1 MTINTKGPILKT
13 SKLKRRSSKVIFQLR
28 PIVPAVL
35 AISVLGLS
43 ASPVVNAQSAPVS
56 LQTVTVTGSS
66 IKRSIEGQQ
75 ALPVSIYSMDE
86 LKSQGVTSTEELVNH
101 ITSSQSSLSGSQSVG
116 STTGGQSTA
125 NLRGLG
131 ANKTL
136 VLLDGRRLGF
146 FPLGGTNTIDLNSI
160 PFAALDRVEVLR
172 DGASAVYGTDAV
184 GGVINFI
191 TKRNYSGMD
200 LSLESLNPTSAGGGQ
215 SKRMTFSAGKG
226 NLEEDGYNLWFS
238 IDNKTQAPLI
248 ALDRS
253 FGASGIIPSQGLAK
267 TSGTT
272 FPANFNYTKL
282 GGGVGSGNITYP
294 NCAPPLSVSLGTGVC
309 RFDYTAAI
317 DLIPQTDNT
326 NLLAKGTFKLGGDQI
341 LTLSAVASQN
351 TNVSHVAPDPV
362 TSLTMPTSSPF
373 YPSNYPG
380 IDTSKGLTGIGWRMV
395 PAGDRETT
403 AQANAS
409 RFVADLTGT
418 TGVWDYQTGWYATR
432 SAVADSATNGYVN
445 KSMIQKGITSGLLN
459 PFGTNTTQALSYINA
474 NKAFGLLQTGVGSA
488 IGFDARFNRDLFA
501 MEGGNAAISIGGE
514 LRQEK
519 YDSDTND
526 NMVNSVP
533 SAGLSPYH
541 VDGANR
547 TVTALTA
554 EMLMPVTKR
563 LELQAAARY
572 DQYSD
577 FGKTIN
583 PKLAFRYTVSPSTI
597 LRGSATT
604 GFRAP
609 SLDELYGPQ
618 QVTYT
623 QNAYNDP
630 VLCPG
635 GKVTAA
641 GIASRDCGQQTQ
653 ALQGGNTGL
662 QPEKS
667 TSFSLG
673 TAFKPSKDLLV
684 TVDYW
689 NIFLTNQING
699 FPEQTIF
706 SDPNTYS
713 GRITR
718 CNTLSPSQAAQYDG
732 CNVVPNSNAIAYIN
746 TLTANLGNVKTNGLD
761 FSAAWATNVPDL
773 GRLSFNYESTLVM
786 SFKYQ
791 NTIGGPYIE
800 NVGTAGTY
808 YNSAPIFRWRHYL
821 SSTLNA
827 GAQRYT
833 LGLRYISGYTDENLQ
848 TPVFNQVSPYTVVDA
863 GWGYTGIKNL
873 NLGFVLKNVFNTAPP
888 FSNQGATFQQGYDP
902 RYTDPLGRAL
912 MAKLSYKFY

>member
-1 MTINTKGPILKT
+1 LKT
-13 SKLKRRSSKVIFQLR
+13 NPLSGQTNGPKSRDPFKLR
-28 PIVPAVL
+28 PLAPAALGLAVMGFLTSPAVL
-35 AISVLGLS
+35 A
-43 ASPVVNAQSAPVS
+43 QSSNVS

-66 IKRSIEGQQ
+66 IKRSIESQQ
-75 ALPVSIYSMDE
+75 ALPVSIYSADE

-101 ITSSQSSLSGSQSVG
+101 ITSSQSSLGASQSVG
-116 STTGGQSTA
+116 STTGGQASA

-146 FPLGGTNTIDLNSI
+146 FPLNGASTIDLNSI

-172 DGASAVYGTDAV
+172 DGASAIYGTDAV

-238 IDNKTQAPLI
+238 LDDRIQAPLI

-253 FGASGIIPSQGLAK
+253 FGASGLIPSQGLAK

-272 FPANFNYTKL
+272 FPANFNYTKAT
-282 GGGVGSGNITYP
+282 GGVGSGNITYP

-317 DLIPQTDNT
+317 DLIPQTENT
-326 NLLAKGTFKLGGDQI
+326 NLTTKGTFKLGGDKV
-341 LTLSAVASQN
+341 LTLSGVASQN
-351 TNVSHVAPDPV
+351 ATVSRVAPDPV

-373 YPSNYPG
+373 YPSTYPG
-380 IDTSKGLTGIGWRMV
+380 INKTVGLTGIGWRMV
-395 PAGDRETT
+395 PAGGREAT

-409 RFVADLTGT
+409 RVVADLTGT
-418 TGVWDYQTGWYATR
+418 AGEWEYQTGFYATR

-445 KSMIQKGITSGLLN
+445 KAMIQKGITSGLLN
-459 PFGTNTTQALSYINA
+459 PFGTNTAQALDYINSS
-474 NKAFGLLQTGVGSA
+474 KAFGLLQTGSGNA
-488 IGFDARFNRDLFA
+488 IGVDARFNRDLFA
-501 MEGGNAAISIGGE
+501 MEGGQAAISLGGE
-514 LRQEK
+514 ARQER
-519 YDSDTND
+519 YNSDTVD
-526 NMVNSVP
+526 ALVNSVP

-541 VDGANR
+541 VDGASR
-547 TVTALTA
+547 TVSALTA
-554 EMLMPVTKR
+554 EMLFPVTKR

-577 FGKTIN
+577 FGKTLN
-583 PKLAFRYTVSPSTI
+583 PKVGFRYSAASNVV
-597 LRGSATT
+597 LRGSATS

-609 SLDELYGPQ
+609 SLDELFGPQ
-618 QVTYT
+618 AATFS

-641 GIASRDCGQQTQ
+641 GIASRDCGQQVQ
-653 ALQGGNTGL
+653 ALQGGNNGL

-667 TSFSLG
+667 KSFSLG
-673 TAFKPSKDLLV
+673 TAIQPSKDFLV

-689 NIFLTNQING
+689 NIFLSNQIGN
-699 FPEQTIF
+699 FPEQVIF
-706 SDPNTYS
+706 ADTASYGN
-713 GRITR
+713 RIIR
-718 CNTLSPSQAAQYDG
+718 CNTLSAAQAAKYDA
-732 CNVVPNSNAIAYIN
+732 CNVVPNSNAIAYIR
-746 TLTANLGNVKTNGLD
+746 TLTDNLGNAKTNGLD
-761 FSAAWATNVPDL
+761 FSAAWASVVPDM
-773 GRLSFNYESTLVM
+773 GRLTVNYEGTLVL
-786 SFKYQ
+786 SYKYQ
-791 NTIGGPYIE
+791 RTIGGEYIE
-800 NVGTAGTY
+800 NVGTY
-808 YNSAPIFRWRHYL
+808 QDSSPIFRWRHYL
-821 SSTLNA
+821 STTLNT

-833 LGLRYISGYTDENLQ
+833 LGLRYISGYTDENVQ
-848 TPVFNQVSPYTVVDA
+848 TTVFNQVAPYTLVDA

-873 NLGFVLKNVFNTAPP
+873 NVGVVLKNVFNTAPP

>member
-1 MTINTKGPILKT
+1 MKT
-13 SKLKRRSSKVIFQLR
+13 SIPKRYPLKVTVQVR
-28 PIVPAVL
+28 PVAPAVL
-35 AISVLGLS
+35 GIALLS
-43 ASPVVNAQSAPVS
+43 CLAYPLANAQSAPVS

-86 LKSQGVTSTEELVNH
+86 LKSQGVSSTEELVNH

-146 FPLGGTNTIDLNSI
+146 FPLAGASSIDLNSI
-160 PFAALDRVEVLR
+160 PFAALERVEVLR
-172 DGASAVYGTDAV
+172 DGASAIYGTDAV

-200 LSLESLNPTSAGGGQ
+200 LSLESLNPSSAGGGQ

-226 NLEEDGYNLWFS
+226 NLENDGYNLWFS
-238 IDNKTQAPLI
+238 LDNRTQAPLI

-253 FGASGIIPSQGLAK
+253 FGASGLIPSQGLAK

-272 FPANFNYTKL
+272 FPANFNFTKVA
-282 GGGVGSGNITYP
+282 GGVGSGNITYP

-309 RFDYTAAI
+309 RYDYTAAI

-326 NLLAKGTFKLGGDQI
+326 NLNTKGTFKLGGDQI

-351 TNVSHVAPDPV
+351 TTVSHVAPDPV
-362 TSLTMPTSSPF
+362 TSLTMPNTSPF
-373 YPSNYPG
+373 YPSTYPG
-380 IDTSKGLTGIGWRMV
+380 INTANGLTGIGWRMS
-395 PAGDRETT
+395 PAGGRETT

-409 RFVADLTGT
+409 RVVADLAGSS
-418 TGVWDYQTGWYATR
+418 GDWDYQTGLFATR

-459 PFGTNTTQALSYINA
+459 PFGTNTAQALSYINA
-474 NKAFGLLQTGVGSA
+474 NKAFGLLQTGSGTA
-488 IGFDARFNRDLFA
+488 IGLDARFNRELFA
-501 MEGGNAAISIGGE
+501 MEGGKAALSLGGE
-514 LRQEK
+514 ARQEK
-519 YDSDTND
+519 YNSDTND
-526 NMVNSVP
+526 TMVNSVP

-541 VDGANR
+541 VNGTSR
-547 TVTALTA
+547 TVTALSV
-554 EMLMPVTKR
+554 EMLLPVTKR

-583 PKLAFRYTVSPSTI
+583 PKLGFRYTASPSTI

-609 SLDELYGPQ
+609 SLDEIYGPQ
-618 QVTYT
+618 MVTYS
-623 QNAYNDP
+623 QNPYNDP

-641 GIASRDCGQQTQ
+641 GVASRDCGQQVN
-653 ALQGGNTGL
+653 AMQGGNPAL

-667 TSFSLG
+667 RSFTLG
-673 TAFKPSKDLLV
+673 TAIQPAKDFLL

-689 NIFLTNQING
+689 NIFLSNQVG
-699 FPEQTIF
+699 AFPEQVIF
-706 SDPNTYS
+706 ADTASYGN
-713 GRITR
+713 RIVR
-718 CNTLSPSQAAQYDG
+718 CNTLSAAQAASYDG
-732 CNVVPNSNAIAYIN
+732 CNVVPNSNAIAYIR
-746 TLTANLGNVKTNGLD
+746 TLTDNLGNAKTNGLD
-761 FSAAWATNVPDL
+761 FSASWASMVPNW
-773 GRLSFNYESTLVM
+773 GRLSVNYEGTLVL
-786 SFKYQ
+786 SYKYQ
-791 NTIGGPYIE
+791 RTIGGEYVE
-800 NVGTAGTY
+800 NVGTY
-808 YNSAPIFRWRHYL
+808 QDSSPIFRWRHYL
-821 SSTLNA
+821 STTLNA
-827 GAQRYT
+827 GSQRYT
-833 LGLRYISGYTDENLQ
+833 LGLRYISGYTDENVQ
-848 TPVFNQVSPYTVVDA
+848 TAVFNQVAPYTVVDA
-863 GWGYTGIKNL
+863 GWGYSGVKNL

-888 FSNQGATFQQGYDP
+888 FTNQSATFQQGYDP

>member
-1 MTINTKGPILKT
+1 MKVNNRT
-13 SKLKRRSSKVIFQLR
+13 SPSFPLNPV
-28 PIVPAVL
+28 AVGL
-35 AISVLGLS
+35 ALLCLS
-43 ASPVVNAQSAPVS
+43 GSGAYAQAQSSAVS
-56 LQTVTVTGSS
+56 LQAVTVTGSS
-66 IKRSIEGQQ
+66 IKRSLENQQ
-75 ALPVSIYSMDE
+75 ALPVSIYSVEEM
-86 LKSQGVTSTEELVNH
+86 KSQGVSSTEELVNH
-101 ITSSQSSLSGSQSVG
+101 ITASQSSLGGAQAVG
-116 STTGGQSTA
+116 STTGGQATA

-146 FPLGGTNTIDLNSI
+146 FPLGGANTIDLNSI

-172 DGASAVYGTDAV
+172 DGASAIYGTDAV
-184 GGVINFI
+184 GGVVNFI
-191 TKRNYSGMD
+191 TKKNYSGMD
-200 LSLESLNPTSAGGGQ
+200 LSMESLSPTSAGGGQ
-215 SKRMTFSAGKG
+215 AKRMTFSAGKG
-226 NLEEDGYNLWFS
+226 NLDADGYNMWFS
-238 IDNKTQAPLI
+238 IDNRTQASLI

-253 FGASGIIPSQGLAK
+253 FGASGLIPSQGLAK

-272 FPANFNYTKL
+272 FPANFSYTKK
-282 GGGVGSGNITYP
+282 GGGTGSGNLTYP

-326 NLLAKGTFKLGGDQI
+326 NVNAKGTFKLGGDHV

-351 TNVSHVAPDPV
+351 TNVSRVAPDPV
-362 TSLTMPTSSPF
+362 TGLTMPTSSPF
-373 YPSNYPG
+373 YPSTYPG
-380 IDTSKGLTGIGWRMV
+380 LDTSKGLTGIGWRMV
-395 PAGDRETT
+395 PAGGRETL

-409 RFVADLTGT
+409 RMVADLTGT
-418 TGVWDYQTGWYATR
+418 IGDWDYQTGWYATR
-432 SAVADSATNGYVN
+432 SAVSDSATNGYVN

-459 PFGTNTTQALSYINA
+459 PFGSNTADALSYIAA
-474 NKAFGLLQTGVGSA
+474 NKAFGMLQTGVGSA
-488 IGFDARFNRDLFA
+488 IGIDARVNRELFA
-501 MEGGNAAISIGGE
+501 MDGGKAAISLGGE

-519 YDSDTND
+519 YNSDTND

-547 TVTALTA
+547 NVTALTA
-554 EMLMPVTKR
+554 ELLMPVSKR

-577 FGKTIN
+577 FGKSLN
-583 PKLAFRYTVSPSTI
+583 PKLAFRYTASPSTI
-597 LRGSATT
+597 LRGSAST

-618 QVTYT
+618 AATYT
-623 QNAYNDP
+623 MNAYNDP
-630 VLCPG
+630 LLCPG

-641 GIASRDCGQQTQ
+641 GVASRDCGQQTQ
-653 ALQGGNTGL
+653 ALQGGNPGL

-673 TAFKPSKDLLV
+673 TAFKPSQDLLM

-689 NIFLTNQING
+689 NIFLTNQISG

-706 SDPNTYS
+706 ADPTTYAN
-713 GRITR
+713 RITR
-718 CNTLSPSQAAQYDG
+718 CNTLGAAQSAQYDG
-732 CNVVPNSNAIAYIN
+732 CTVVPNSNAIAYIN

-761 FSAAWATNVPDL
+761 FSAAWASTIPDV
-773 GRLSFNYESTLVM
+773 GRLTVNYEGTLVL
-786 SFKYQ
+786 SYKYQ
-791 NTIGGPYIE
+791 RTIGGEYVE
-800 NVGTAGTY
+800 NVGLY
-808 YNSAPIFRWRHYL
+808 KDSSPIFRWRHYL
-821 SSTLNA
+821 STSLNS
-827 GAQRYT
+827 GAQRYS
-833 LGLRYISGYTDENLQ
+833 LGLRYISGYTDENVQ
-848 TPVFNQVSPYTVVDA
+848 TDVYNEVKAYTVIDA
-863 GWGYTGIKNL
+863 GWGYTGIKNM
-873 NLGFVLKNVFNTAPP
+873 NLGVVLKNVFNTSPP
-888 FSNQGATFQQGYDP
+888 FTNQGATFQQGYDP

>member
-1 MTINTKGPILKT
+1 MPCVWNLFQKGTLLKT
-13 SKLKRRSSKVIFQLR
+13 HHSKRQYQQVLFKPGPWALGLIFGG
-28 PIVPAVL
+28 V
-35 AISVLGLS
+35 AISS
-43 ASPVVNAQSAPVS
+43 TFAQSQSGPVS

-66 IKRSIEGQQ
+66 IKRSLEGQQ
-75 ALPVSIYSMDE
+75 ALPVSIYSVEE
-86 LKSQGVTSTEELVNH
+86 LKSQGVSSTEELVNR
-101 ITSSQSSLSGSQSVG
+101 ITASQSALGGSQSVG
-116 STTGGQSTA
+116 STTGGQATA

-146 FPLGGTNTIDLNSI
+146 FPLSGASTIDLNSI

-172 DGASAVYGTDAV
+172 DGASAIYGTDAV

-191 TKRNYSGMD
+191 TKRNYTGMD
-200 LSLESLNPTSAGGGQ
+200 LSLESLSPSTAGGGQ
-215 SKRMTFSAGKG
+215 TKRMTLSAGKG

-238 IDNKTQAPLI
+238 IDNKTQASLA

-272 FPANFNYTKL
+272 FPANFNFTKA
-282 GGGVGSGNITYP
+282 GGGVGSGNLTYP
-294 NCAPPLSVSLGTGVC
+294 KCSPPLSVSLGTGVC

-326 NLLAKGTFKLGGDQI
+326 NLNAKGTFKLSGDQV

-362 TSLTMPTSSPF
+362 TSLTMPTNSPF
-373 YPSNYPG
+373 YPSTYAG
-380 IDTSKGLTGIGWRMV
+380 IDPSKGLTGIGWRMV
-395 PAGDRETT
+395 PAGDRETL

-409 RFVADLTGT
+409 RMVADLTGSA
-418 TGVWDYQTGWYATR
+418 GEWDYQTGWYATR
-432 SAVADSATNGYVN
+432 SAVSDSATNGYVN
-445 KSMIQKGITSGLLN
+445 KASIQSGINSGLLN
-459 PFGTNTTQALSYINA
+459 PFGTNTAQALSFINA
-474 NKAFGLLQTGVGSA
+474 SKAFGLLQTGVGSA
-488 IGFDARFNRDLFA
+488 VGFDARFSRELFA
-501 MEGGNAAISIGGE
+501 MDGGKAALSLGGE
-514 LRQEK
+514 VRQEK
-519 YDSDTND
+519 YNSDTND

-547 TVTALTA
+547 NVSALTA
-554 EMLMPVTKR
+554 EMLMPVSKR

-583 PKLAFRYTVSPSTI
+583 PKLAFRYTASPTTL

-618 QVTYT
+618 AATYT

-641 GIASRDCGQQTQ
+641 GVASRDCGQQTQ
-653 ALQGGNTGL
+653 ALQGGNTSL

-673 TAFKPSKDLLV
+673 TAFKPSNDFLM

-689 NIFLTNQING
+689 NILLTNQINT
-699 FPEQTIF
+699 FPEQLIF
-706 SDPNTYS
+706 ADPTTYG

-718 CNTLSPSQAAQYDG
+718 CNTLSAAQAAQYDG

-761 FSAAWATNVPDL
+761 FSAAWASTVPNV
-773 GRLSFNYESTLVM
+773 GRLTVNYESTLVL
-786 SFKYQ
+786 SYKYQ
-791 NTIGGPYIE
+791 NTIGGPYVE
-800 NVGTAGTY
+800 NVGSY
-808 YNSAPIFRWRHYL
+808 QNSSPIFRWRHYL
-821 SSTLNA
+821 STTLNT

-833 LGLRYISGYTDENLQ
+833 LGLRYISGYSDENVQ
-848 TPVFNQVSPYTVVDA
+848 TAVFNQVAPYTVVDA
-863 GWGYTGIKNL
+863 GWGYTGIKNM

-888 FSNQGATFQQGYDP
+888 LSNQGATFQQGYDP
-902 RYTDPLGRAL
+902 RFTDPLGRAL